1 MVISWVGAD
10 KMKKRQWIVCF
21 AIVVIIILGFV
32 ICKGFLKSHEETSEN
47 PEEII
52 TDEIVDDTQ
61 FEPSSTEE
69 ERSTGQQGEASQKT
83 EASGSTNIEETKM
96 SNEESNSNTSES
108 TNNENED
115 VESDNG
121 NENNNEIELPFVPFE

>member
-1 MVISWVGAD
+1 
-10 KMKKRQWIVCF
+10 MKKKQWIISL
-21 AIVVIIILGFV
+21 AIIVIIILGFV
-32 ICKGFLKSHEETSEN
+32 ICKGFLKSHEENSEN

-52 TDEIVDDTQ
+52 TDEIVDDTP

-69 ERSTGQQGEASQKT
+69 ESPTGQQGEASQKT
-83 EASGSTNIEETKM
+83 EASDSTNMEEAKT
-96 SNEESNSNTSES
+96 SNEERNSNTSES

-121 NENNNEIELPFVPFE
+121 NENNDEIELPFVPFD